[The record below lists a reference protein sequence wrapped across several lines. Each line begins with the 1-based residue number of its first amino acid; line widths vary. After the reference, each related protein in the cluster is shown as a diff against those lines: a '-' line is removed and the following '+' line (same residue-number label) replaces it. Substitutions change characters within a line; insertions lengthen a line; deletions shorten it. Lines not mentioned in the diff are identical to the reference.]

1 VRMRRNIHPGYDQG
15 AYIWHSGPWIAQSLL
30 GILWGVYAHRVLVS
44 DRSHM
49 REHWCFEVRGWGV
62 EHDSDGCQIGVKNR
76 HAT

>member
-1 VRMRRNIHPGYDQG
+1 VIMRRSICPGSSQE

-30 GILWGVYAHRVLVS
+30 GILRGARAPRVLVS

-62 EHDSDGCQIGVKNR
+62 EHDSDDCQIGVKNR